1 MNDDE
6 ANQLDQMIREHF
18 ARPDVAAK
26 ETADYL
32 AARSR
37 APELP
42 PATTIPMPEFPRWG
56 VARFRCPRG
65 CGWFH
70 DEPTDPGPQPLIIP
84 VDGGPDD
91 ATAMLSLNAEA
102 RHLVQRDRIE
112 AALSEHYGTA
122 H

>member
-1 MNDDE
+1 MTDDE

-26 ETADYL
+26 ETADDP

-42 PATTIPMPEFPRWG
+42 PATTIPYARRFPRWG

-70 DEPTDPGPQPLIIP
+70 DEPTDPGPSRSSSPS
-84 VDGGPDD
+84 
-91 ATAMLSLNAEA
+91 TAA
-102 RHLVQRDRIE
+102 RTTSPPCS
-112 AALSEHYGTA
+112 A
-122 H
+122 